1 MKNRV
6 AGTFRSLRSFNF
18 RLWTAGA
25 LVSNVGTWMQ
35 RVAQDWLVL
44 TQLTHH
50 DASALGIVVSLQF
63 APQLLLLPWTGSAA
77 DRLNQRKLL
86 ILTQAAMGVLA
97 LILGVLTI
105 AGVIQLWHVYVLAF
119 LSGSAAALDAP
130 VRQTFVAEM
139 VGDADLSNAVA
150 LNSTSFNAAQMIG
163 PAVAGLLIASVGI
176 GWAFLLNGLSFAAVL
191 ISMSFFRL
199 TELHKSARAHPI
211 TSGFLEGL
219 RYVWKRPDLKAILIM
234 LFLIGTFGLNFP
246 IFIATMAVNVFHSDA
261 RAFGLLSSIM
271 AVGTVSGALFAASR
285 QKQSLASLMAGAGVF
300 GLGCTLAA
308 LAPGYWWFAATLII
322 IGAAA
327 LTFANGTNSIMQ
339 LSTEPA
345 MRGRVMALR
354 VAIAFGGT
362 PIGAPIVGWVANHFG
377 PRWSLVIGAVA
388 GFAAALVAVLVL
400 ARRKNTPRRVI
411 SPVKSASIQPN
422 PLSIPARRVRLLAAG
437 HHRGLAAVFAGAVD
451 LLPEAHKVVDS
462 GDGGDQHRK
471 VDGGNGDPP
480 DRYDEHANL
489 PLIPAMGQ
497 NG

>member
-1 MKNRV
+1 MNRV

-50 DASALGIVVSLQF
+50 DASALGIVMGLQF
-63 APQLLLLPWTGSAA
+63 APQLLLLPWTGLAA

-86 ILTQAAMGVLA
+86 MLTQATMGALA
-97 LILGVLTI
+97 LLLGGLTI

-139 VGDADLSNAVA
+139 VGDADLTNAVA
-150 LNSTSFNAAQMIG
+150 LNATSFNAAQMIG
-163 PAVAGLLIASVGI
+163 PAIAGLLIAGVGI

-199 TELHKSARAHPI
+199 SDLHPSARAHRSA
-211 TSGFLEGL
+211 SGFLEGL
-219 RYVWKRPDLKAILIM
+219 RYVWRRPDLRAILIM

-246 IFIATMAVNVFHSDA
+246 IFISTMAVNVFHSDA

-285 QKQSLASLMAGAGVF
+285 RKPTLASLMAGAGVF

-308 LAPGYWWFAATLII
+308 LAPGYWWFAATLMI
-322 IGAAA
+322 IGAAG
-327 LTFANGTNSIMQ
+327 LIFANGTNSIMQ

-354 VAIAFGGT
+354 VGIALGGT

-377 PRWSLVIGAVA
+377 PRWALGIGAGS
-388 GFAAALVAVLVL
+388 GFIAALVAVYVL
-400 ARRKNTPRRVI
+400 ARRKE
-411 SPVKSASIQPN
+411 
-422 PLSIPARRVRLLAAG
+422 PLLV
-437 HHRGLAAVFAGAVD
+437 
-451 LLPEAHKVVDS
+451 
-462 GDGGDQHRK
+462 Q
-471 VDGGNGDPP
+471 
-480 DRYDEHANL
+480 
-489 PLIPAMGQ
+489 
-497 NG
+497 